1 MTITLAAAAA
11 ERAHNVRQ
19 RVDRPSQRRCAE
31 QAGSRATVRAA
42 LSGVEVREA
51 GDGGTLE
58 FVGQATVY
66 EQAYEMWD
74 MFGPYTEIVS
84 EGAGTDSLAR
94 ADLDVPLVLGHDQ
107 LRRLART
114 TTGTLLLTESSS
126 GLDVRA
132 PALDPNDYDVAYI
145 APKLRSG
152 LVDEMSFAFR
162 IESGQWSPD
171 YTEYR
176 IQEFDLERGDV
187 GPVTYGAN
195 PHTSIAAR
203 SGEFLDLIPN
213 LPALVAREAYSRLAQ
228 RSDLTTAPASVPQM
242 PAPARAAA
250 PAASGRSISM
260 LRTQLL
266 VEADE
271 D

>member
-19 RVDRPSQRRCAE
+19 RADRPSQRRCAE
-31 QAGSRATVRAA
+31 QPGSRATVRAA

-51 GDGGTLE
+51 GDGATLE
-58 FVGQATVY
+58 FVGRASVY

-74 MFGPYTEIVS
+74 MFGPYTEIVT
-84 EGAGTDSLAR
+84 EGAGSDSLAR

-107 LRRLART
+107 LRRMART
-114 TTGTLLLTESSS
+114 TTGTLLLTESSN

-176 IQEFDLERGDV
+176 INRYDIHRGDV
-187 GPVTYGAN
+187 AIVGYGAN
-195 PHTSIAAR
+195 PYT
-203 SGEFLDLIPN
+203 G
-213 LPALVAREAYSRLAQ
+213 
-228 RSDLTTAPASVPQM
+228 ASLRQP
-242 PAPARAAA
+242 AAA
-250 PAASGRSISM
+250 PPNSRARA
-260 LRTQLL
+260 LL
-266 VEADE
+266 EIALAR
-271 D
+271 

>member
-1 MTITLAAAAA
+1 MTALTRAAAAA
-11 ERAHNVRQ
+11 DRAQHIRQ
-19 RVDRPSQRRCAE
+19 RADRPSQRRCAE
-31 QAGSRATVRAA
+31 APAARATVRAT
-42 LSGVEVREA
+42 LSGVQLRES

-74 MFGPYTEIVS
+74 MFGPYTEVVS
-84 EGAGTDSLAR
+84 EGAGADSLAR

-114 TTGTLLLTESSS
+114 TNGSLFLTESAT

-132 PALDPNDYDVAYI
+132 PALDPADYDVAYI
-145 APKLRSG
+145 APKLRAG

-176 IQEFDLERGDV
+176 INRYDIHRGDV
-187 GPVTYGAN
+187 AIVGYGAN
-195 PHTSIAAR
+195 PYTTSTLRQPAAATQ
-203 SGEFLDLIPN
+203 S
-213 LPALVAREAYSRLAQ
+213 SR
-228 RSDLTTAPASVPQM
+228 
-242 PAPARAAA
+242 ARA
-250 PAASGRSISM
+250 
-260 LRTQLL
+260 LL
-266 VEADE
+266 EIALAR
-271 D
+271 

>member
-11 ERAHNVRQ
+11 ERAHNIRQ
-19 RVDRPSQRRCAE
+19 RADRPSQRRCAE
-31 QAGSRATVRAA
+31 QAGSRATVRAT
-42 LSGVEVREA
+42 LSGVQVRDSA
-51 GDGGTLE
+51 DGGTLE
-58 FVGQATVY
+58 FLGHASVY

-107 LRRLART
+107 LRRMART
-114 TTGTLLLTESSS
+114 TTGTLILGEDAT
-126 GLDVRA
+126 GLSVRA

-152 LVDEMSFAFR
+152 LIDEMSFAFR

-176 IQEFDLERGDV
+176 INRYDIHRGDV
-187 GPVTYGAN
+187 AIVGYGAN
-195 PHTSIAAR
+195 PYT
-203 SGEFLDLIPN
+203 G
-213 LPALVAREAYSRLAQ
+213 
-228 RSDLTTAPASVPQM
+228 ASMRQP
-242 PAPARAAA
+242 AAA
-250 PAASGRSISM
+250 PSSRARA
-260 LRTQLL
+260 LL
-266 VEADE
+266 ELAIAR
-271 D
+271 